1 MSTYGSAP
9 KPKAPGNPKERM
21 PKRMEKN
28 IDPFN
33 EQNTEDAAGGGKYNP
48 WGKGSKKNPTN
59 SSETTGP

>member
-9 KPKAPGNPKERM
+9 KPKPPGNPKERM
-21 PKRMEKN
+21 PKRN
-28 IDPFN
+28 TQDIDPFN
-33 EQNTEDAAGGGKYNP
+33 EQNTEDAAGRYNP